1 MSGKDSG
8 IVKIHGREYKTV
20 AKRVDE
26 FRKEHGDKYAIIT
39 QMVANDER
47 TVVMMAEI
55 LNEKRDIIATG
66 YAEERRNSSD
76 VNKTSAVENCE
87 TSAIG
92 RALANFGYGGGE
104 YASADEVA
112 NAIASQSAN
121 KAPQKA
127 LPPANKWETYLVDF
141 DALDAKLSGLTTIED
156 VDQYA
161 KDFAIEHPKL
171 TAKQKDQVKA
181 KFANRR
187 EQLQ

>member
-1 MSGKDSG
+1 MSAKDSG

-26 FRKEHGDKYAIIT
+26 FRKEHGEKYAIIT

-47 TVVMMAEI
+47 AVVMMAEI
-55 LNEKRDIIATG
+55 LNENRDIIATG

-76 VNKTSAVENCE
+76 VNRTSAVENCE

-92 RALANFGYGGGE
+92 RALANFGYAGGE

-112 NAIASQSAN
+112 NAISRQDAN

-127 LPPANKWETYLVDF
+127 LPPANKWESYLLDF

-171 TAKQKDQVKA
+171 TPKQTEQVKA